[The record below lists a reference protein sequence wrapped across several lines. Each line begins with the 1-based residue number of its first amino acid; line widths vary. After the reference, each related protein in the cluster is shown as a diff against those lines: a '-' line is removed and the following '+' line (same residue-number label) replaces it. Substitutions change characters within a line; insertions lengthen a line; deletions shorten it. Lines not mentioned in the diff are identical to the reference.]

1 MPRVGQLVRCHCPR
15 ECGVV
20 GTVVALGSWFRDEP
34 EARIDVIP
42 LTPWVTYCR
51 VRWLRLVPWGEGRR
65 VRRC

>member
-15 ECGVV
+15 GCGVV
-20 GTVVALGSWFRDEP
+20 GVVSELGSWFGYA
-34 EARIDVIP
+34 EARVEALP

-65 VRRC
+65 LRATR